1 MLLLDR
7 DDFPRDKACGDGI
20 APHAV
25 DVLAGLGVHG
35 LTDGY
40 APVHRLE
47 LGRPAGPA
55 VAGDMARPAHV
66 VPRAVLDERMVRA
79 AVERGAELRRH
90 RVRTVERHGEDVV
103 LDGSI
108 RARVVVAAD
117 GAGSVLR
124 RAVGRSAHARR
135 RTAVAIRGYAP
146 VSAER
151 AGAQV
156 ITFAPTSW
164 PAYAWSFPVGDGTA
178 NVGYGEVLSSGR
190 ELTRADLLQRLD
202 RCCPARATARSGGGR
217 TCSRSAR
224 AAPVSPTDGCC
235 WPATPPG

>member
-1 MLLLDR
+1 MSEVWDLVVVGGGPAGSTAAVAALARRPDARVLLLDR

-40 APVHRLE
+40 APVRRLE

-66 VPRAVLDERMVRA
+66 VPRAVLDERIVRA

-146 VSAER
+146 VAAER
-151 AGAQV
+151 A
-156 ITFAPTSW
+156 
-164 PAYAWSFPVGDGTA
+164 
-178 NVGYGEVLSSGR
+178 
-190 ELTRADLLQRLD
+190 
-202 RCCPARATARSGGGR
+202 ARAGDHVRPHVVAGVRVVVPGR
-217 TCSRSAR
+217 RRHGQRRVRRGAVVRHGS
-224 AAPVSPTDGCC
+224 
-235 WPATPPG
+235 